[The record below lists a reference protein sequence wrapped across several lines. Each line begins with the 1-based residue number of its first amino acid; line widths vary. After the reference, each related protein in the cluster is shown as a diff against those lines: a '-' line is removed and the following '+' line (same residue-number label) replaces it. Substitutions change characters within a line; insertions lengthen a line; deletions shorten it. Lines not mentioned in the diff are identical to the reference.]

1 MIEQNKKLQTLEESL
16 WLEKTRFDFAYMDS
30 VLDATFFEYGRSGR
44 IYTREEI
51 LAHSYQ
57 EIKAKLPLENFQ
69 VHDISENIKQVT
81 YVSEVGTA
89 KLRANRSSIWVKK
102 LNDWKLIF
110 HQGTPAQKTLKL
122 PKPL

>member
-1 MIEQNKKLQTLEESL
+1 MIELNKKLQMLEESL
-16 WLEKTRFDFAYMDS
+16 WLEKTRFDLAYMDS
-30 VLDATFFEYGRSGR
+30 VLDETFFEYGRSGR

-69 VHDISENIKQVT
+69 VHDIGENIKQVT
-81 YVSEVGTA
+81 YVSEVGNA

-102 LNDWKLIF
+102 LSDWKLLF
-110 HQGTPAQKTLKL
+110 HQGTPVQ
-122 PKPL
+122 